1 MRTTPLVVAR
11 TAALL
16 LLTAAAGASA
26 QSIPSAAGIYTCVDD
41 KGRKL
46 TADRPIA
53 ECSNREQ
60 RLLNRDGSVRGVQP
74 PTLSAEERAEKE
86 ARDRA
91 ANEARAAQADAVR
104 RDRNLTAR
112 YPTEAA
118 HLRGREA
125 ALDTV
130 RLAIKS
136 TELRLRD
143 LAAERKPLMAEA
155 EFYVGKTLPGKL
167 RAAMDANDAAIEA
180 QHSAVSNQT
189 AELDRINKLYNAE
202 LARLRALWS
211 GAPAGSL
218 GPLPPAQLAPVSHPS
233 SAANASKPP
242 AKPADKPAH

>member
-1 MRTTPLVVAR
+1 VAL
-11 TAALL
+11 AGVLGLL
-16 LLTAAAGASA
+16 LASA
-26 QSIPSAAGIYTCVDD
+26 GVSAQPVPSAAGIYTCIDD
-41 KGRKL
+41 KGRRL
-46 TADRPIA
+46 TADRPIP
-53 ECSNREQ
+53 ECTNREQ
-60 RLLNRDGSVRGVQP
+60 KLLNRDGSVRGVQP
-74 PTLSAEERAEKE
+74 PTLTAEERAEKE
-86 ARDRA
+86 GRDRA

-118 HLRGREA
+118 HNRGREA

-143 LAAERKPLMAEA
+143 LAAERKPLLAEA
-155 EFYVGKTLPGKL
+155 EFYVGKNLPGKL

-180 QHSAVSNQT
+180 QRSAVGNQT
-189 AELDRINKLYNAE
+189 AELDRINKLYDAE

-218 GPLPPAQLAPVSHPS
+218 GPLPPAPLAPVPHPPVPHPPTA
-233 SAANASKPP
+233 SAGG
-242 AKPADKPAH
+242 KPAR